1 MGDDNLSRNR
11 QLASLADCLAIALAA
26 SLPWSTST
34 TSILGWIW
42 LVVVL
47 VSLDWAA
54 LVEAVR
60 RPAGALPLALFLLGL
75 VGMAWANVSW
85 VDRYYGFD
93 SFEKLL
99 AVPLLLAQ
107 FQRSSRGYQVLA
119 AFLISATILLVV
131 SWLAAFWIL
140 PPRPNKDIGVFV
152 KDRITQ
158 GTEFALCLIFLLEL
172 ARQAWR
178 QGKRMVALAACVL
191 AGVFFL
197 NIVFVTVSR
206 TSLVTVP
213 VLLLIFGARN
223 FRPRQLAVFI
233 LVVVTLGGLVAAM
246 SPHLRQRVVQIP
258 IEIATFDAHGH
269 DTSAGAR
276 IAFWRTSVEIMGSAP
291 LLGHGTGSIN
301 AEFSEVTGQPSNATN
316 PHNQMLTVGIQLGI
330 IGVVVLI
337 AMWIAHLR
345 LFLTPGIAAGMGLA
359 VVVENLVGAL
369 FNSQLFDFTQGWI
382 YVVGVGVAGGVV
394 LRRGSVVRDP
404 TVPAETVEGPRGSG

>member
-1 MGDDNLSRNR
+1 MGDDNLTRNR
-11 QLASLADCLAIALAA
+11 QLAGLADCLAIALAA
-26 SLPWSTST
+26 SLPWSTSA

-54 LVEAVR
+54 LVDTVR

-99 AVPLLLAQ
+99 AIPLLLAQ
-107 FQRSSRGYQVLA
+107 FQRSARGHQVLA
-119 AFLISATILLVV
+119 AFLISATVLLVV

-140 PPRPNKDIGVFV
+140 PPKPNKDIGVFV

-172 ARQAWR
+172 TRLAWR
-178 QGKRMVALAACVL
+178 QGKRMVGLAACVL

-197 NIVFVTVSR
+197 NIAFVTVSR

-223 FRPRQLAVFI
+223 FRPRQLAVFV
-233 LVVVTLGGLVAAM
+233 LVIVTLGGLAAAM

-258 IEIATFDAHGH
+258 LEIATFDANGH

-301 AEFSEVTGQPSNATN
+301 AEFSEATGQPSNATN
-316 PHNQMLTVGIQLGI
+316 PHNQTLTVGIQIGI
-330 IGVVVLI
+330 IGIVILI

-345 LFLTPGIAAGMGLA
+345 LFLVPGIAAGMGLA
-359 VVVENLVGAL
+359 VVVENVVGSL

-382 YVVGVGVAGGVV
+382 YVVGAGVAGGVV
-394 LRRGSVVRDP
+394 LGDARNPV
-404 TVPAETVEGPRGSG
+404 GSG

>member
-1 MGDDNLSRNR
+1 MGNDDLSRNR
-11 QLASLADCLAIALAA
+11 QLAGLADCLAIALAA
-26 SLPWSTST
+26 SLPWSTSA

-47 VSLDWAA
+47 ASLDWAA
-54 LVEAVR
+54 LIETVR
-60 RPAGALPLALFLLGL
+60 RPAAALPLALFLLGL
-75 VGMAWANVSW
+75 AGMAWANVAW

-93 SFEKLL
+93 SFEKLF
-99 AVPLLLAQ
+99 AIPLLLAQ

-119 AFLISATILLVV
+119 AFLISATVLLVV

-140 PPRPNKDIGVFV
+140 PPKPNKDIGVFV

-158 GTEFALCLIFLLEL
+158 GTEFTLCLIFLLEL
-172 ARQAWR
+172 AFQVWQAGR
-178 QGKRMVALAACVL
+178 RMVALAACVL

-213 VLLLIFGARN
+213 VLLLIFGARH
-223 FRPRQLAVFI
+223 FRLRQLAIFI
-233 LVVVTLGGLVAAM
+233 LVIITLGGVVAAM
-246 SPHLRQRVVQIP
+246 SPHLRERVVQIP
-258 IEIATFDAHGH
+258 VEIATFDAHGH

-276 IAFWRTSVEIMGSAP
+276 IAFWRTSVEVMRSAP

-301 AEFSEVTGQPSNATN
+301 AEFSEAAGQASNATN

-330 IGVVVLI
+330 VGIVILI
-337 AMWIAHLR
+337 AMWIAHLH
-345 LFLTPGIAAGMGLA
+345 LFLAPGIAAGMGLA
-359 VVVENLVGAL
+359 VVVENVVGSL

-382 YVVGVGVAGGVV
+382 YVVGAGIAGGVV
-394 LRRGSVVRDP
+394 LRRSSTTPEQGAPMKVN
-404 TVPAETVEGPRGSG
+404 APRGSG

>member
-1 MGDDNLSRNR
+1 MGGDTLSRNR
-11 QLASLADCLAIALAA
+11 QLAGLADCLAIAVAA
-26 SLPWSTST
+26 SLPWSTSA

-47 VSLDWAA
+47 ISLDWAA
-54 LVEAVR
+54 LVESVR

-75 VGMAWANVSW
+75 VGIAWANVSW
-85 VDRYYGFD
+85 MDRYYGFD
-93 SFEKLL
+93 SFEKLF

-119 AFLISATILLVV
+119 AFLISATALLVV

-140 PPRPNKDIGVFV
+140 PPKPNKDIGVFV

-158 GTEFALCLIFLLEL
+158 GTEFTLCLLFLLEL
-172 ARQAWR
+172 ASQVWR
-178 QGKRMVALAACVL
+178 RGKRVAAVAACVL
-191 AGVFFL
+191 AGAFFL

-206 TSLVTVP
+206 TALVTVP
-213 VLLLIFGARN
+213 VLLLIFGVRH
-223 FRPRQLAVFI
+223 FRPRQLAVFV
-233 LVVVTLGGLVAAM
+233 LVIVTLGGLAAAM
-246 SPHLRQRVVQIP
+246 SPHLRQRVAQIP
-258 IEIATFDAHGH
+258 VEIATFDARGH

-276 IAFWRTSVEIMGSAP
+276 IAFWRTSVEIMRSAP

-301 AEFSEVTGQPSNATN
+301 AQFTEAAGQPSKATN

-330 IGVVVLI
+330 VGIVILI

-345 LFLTPGIAAGMGLA
+345 LFFVPGIAAGMGLA
-359 VVVENLVGAL
+359 VVVENVVGSL

-382 YVVGVGVAGGVV
+382 YVVGAGVAGGVV
-394 LRRGSVVRDP
+394 LRNAARDP
-404 TVPAETVEGPRGSG
+404 KTPAEAAKAPG

>member
-1 MGDDNLSRNR
+1 
-11 QLASLADCLAIALAA
+11 
-26 SLPWSTST
+26 
-34 TSILGWIW
+34 LGWIW

-47 VSLDWAA
+47 LSLDWPTLAA
-54 LVEAVR
+54 TLR
-60 RPAGALPLALFLLGL
+60 RPAGALPLALFWLGL
-75 VGMAWANVSW
+75 IGMAWAHLPW

-93 SFEKLL
+93 SFEKLF

-119 AFLISATILLVV
+119 AFLISATVLLAV

-158 GTEFALCLIFLLEL
+158 GTEFTLCVLFLLEL
-172 ARQAWR
+172 ALQAWR
-178 QGKRMVALAACVL
+178 QGKRVAALAGYAV

-213 VLLLIFGARN
+213 VLLLIFGARH

-233 LVVVTLGGLVAAM
+233 LLIVMAGGLAAAL
-246 SPHLRQRVVQIP
+246 SPHLRERVMQIP
-258 IEIATFDAHGH
+258 VEIATFDAHGH

-276 IAFWRTSVEIMGSAP
+276 IAFWRTSFEIMSSAP

-301 AEFSEVTGQPSNATN
+301 AEFSEAAGRPSNATN
-316 PHNQMLTVGIQLGI
+316 PHNQTLTVGIQLGI
-330 IGVVVLI
+330 VGIVILI

-345 LFLTPGIAAGMGLA
+345 LFLAPGIAAGLGLA
-359 VVVENLVGAL
+359 IVVENVVGSL

-382 YVVGVGVAGGVV
+382 YVVGAGVAGGVV
-394 LRRGSVVRDP
+394 LGRSRTRA
-404 TVPAETVEGPRGSG
+404 AEST

>member
-1 MGDDNLSRNR
+1 MGGDTLSRNR
-11 QLASLADCLAIALAA
+11 QLAGLADCLAIALAA
-26 SLPWSTST
+26 SLPWSTSA

-47 VSLDWAA
+47 ISLDWAA
-54 LVEAVR
+54 LVESVR

-75 VGMAWANVSW
+75 VGIAWANVSW
-85 VDRYYGFD
+85 MDRYYGFD
-93 SFEKLL
+93 SFEKLF

-119 AFLISATILLVV
+119 AFLISATALLVV

-140 PPRPNKDIGVFV
+140 PPKPNKDIGVFV

-158 GTEFALCLIFLLEL
+158 GTEFTLCLLFLLEL
-172 ARQAWR
+172 ASQVWR
-178 QGKRMVALAACVL
+178 RGKRVAAVAACVL
-191 AGVFFL
+191 AGAFFL

-206 TSLVTVP
+206 TALVTVP
-213 VLLLIFGARN
+213 VLLLIFGVRH
-223 FRPRQLAVFI
+223 FRPRQLAVFV
-233 LVVVTLGGLVAAM
+233 LVIVTLGGLDAAM
-246 SPHLRQRVVQIP
+246 SPHLRQRVAQIP
-258 IEIATFDAHGH
+258 VEIATFDARGH

-276 IAFWRTSVEIMGSAP
+276 IAFWRTSVEIMRSAP

-301 AEFSEVTGQPSNATN
+301 AQFTEAAGQPSKATN

-330 IGVVVLI
+330 VGIVILI

-345 LFLTPGIAAGMGLA
+345 LFFVPGIAAGMGLA
-359 VVVENLVGAL
+359 VVVENVVGSL

-382 YVVGVGVAGGVV
+382 YVVGAGVAGGVV
-394 LRRGSVVRDP
+394 LRNAARDP
-404 TVPAETVEGPRGSG
+404 KTPAEAAKAPG

>member
-1 MGDDNLSRNR
+1 MGNDSLSRNR
-11 QLASLADCLAIALAA
+11 QLAGRADCLAIALAA
-26 SLPWSTST
+26 SLPWSTSA

-47 VSLDWAA
+47 ASLDWAA
-54 LVEAVR
+54 LVETVR
-60 RPAGALPLALFLLGL
+60 RPAAVLPLALFLLGL
-75 VGMAWANVSW
+75 AGMAWANVPW

-99 AVPLLLAQ
+99 AIPLLLAQ

-119 AFLISATILLVV
+119 AFLISATVLLVV

-158 GTEFALCLIFLLEL
+158 GTEFTLCLIFLLEL
-172 ARQAWR
+172 AFQAWQPGR
-178 QGKRMVALAACVL
+178 RMVALAACVL

-213 VLLLIFGARN
+213 VLLLIFGARH
-223 FRPRQLAVFI
+223 FRPRQLAAFI
-233 LVVVTLGGLVAAM
+233 LVIITLGGLVAAM
-246 SPHLRQRVVQIP
+246 SPHLRERVVQIP
-258 IEIATFDAHGH
+258 VEIATFDAHGH

-276 IAFWRTSVEIMGSAP
+276 IAFWRTSVEVMRSAP

-301 AEFSEVTGQPSNATN
+301 AEFSEAAGQASNATN

-330 IGVVVLI
+330 VGIVILI

-345 LFLTPGIAAGMGLA
+345 LFLAPGIAAGMGLS
-359 VVVENLVGAL
+359 VVVENVVGSL
-369 FNSQLFDFTQGWI
+369 FNSQLFDFTQGWV
-382 YVVGVGVAGGVV
+382 YVVGAGVAGGAV
-394 LRRGSVVRDP
+394 LRRGP
-404 TVPAETVEGPRGSG
+404 PPAEAAQASGGSG

>member
-1 MGDDNLSRNR
+1 MGDDNLPRNR
-11 QLASLADCLAIALAA
+11 QLAGLADCLAIALAA
-26 SLPWSTST
+26 SLPWSTSA

-47 VSLDWAA
+47 VSLDWAT
-54 LVEAVR
+54 LIETVR

-75 VGMAWANVSW
+75 VGMAWANISW
-85 VDRYYGFD
+85 FDRYYGFD

-99 AVPLLLAQ
+99 AIPLLLAQ

-119 AFLISATILLVV
+119 AFLISATVLLAV

-172 ARQAWR
+172 ALQAR
-178 QGKRMVALAACVL
+178 GQGKRLAAVAACVL

-213 VLLLIFGARN
+213 VLLLILGVRH
-223 FRPRQLAVFI
+223 FRPRQLAVFV
-233 LVVVTLGGLVAAM
+233 LVIVTLGGLVAAM
-246 SPHLRQRVVQIP
+246 SPHLRQRVMQIP
-258 IEIATFDAHGH
+258 VEIATFDAHGH

-276 IAFWRTSVEIMGSAP
+276 IAFWRTSVEIMRSAP

-301 AEFSEVTGQPSNATN
+301 AEFSEAAGQASNATN
-316 PHNQMLTVGIQLGI
+316 PHNQVLTVGIQLGI
-330 IGVVVLI
+330 VGIVILI
-337 AMWIAHLR
+337 AMWIAHLH
-345 LFLTPGIAAGMGLA
+345 LFLAPGIAAGMGLA
-359 VVVENLVGAL
+359 VVVENVIGSL
-369 FNSQLFDFTQGWI
+369 FNSQLFDFTQGWV
-382 YVVGVGVAGGVV
+382 YVVGAGVAGGAI
-394 LRRGSVVRDP
+394 LRRGSSTRDP
-404 TVPAETVEGPRGSG
+404 TEAAKAPPGSG

>member
-1 MGDDNLSRNR
+1 MGGDTLSRNR
-11 QLASLADCLAIALAA
+11 QLAGLADCLAIALAA
-26 SLPWSTST
+26 SLPWSTSA

-47 VSLDWAA
+47 ISLDWAA
-54 LVEAVR
+54 LVESVR

-75 VGMAWANVSW
+75 VGIAWANVSW
-85 VDRYYGFD
+85 MDRYYGFD
-93 SFEKLL
+93 LFEKLF

-119 AFLISATILLVV
+119 AFLISATALLVV

-140 PPRPNKDIGVFV
+140 PPKPNKDIGVFV

-158 GTEFALCLIFLLEL
+158 GTEFTLCLLFLLEL
-172 ARQAWR
+172 ASQVWR
-178 QGKRMVALAACVL
+178 RGKRVAAVAACVL
-191 AGVFFL
+191 AGAFFL

-206 TSLVTVP
+206 TALVTVP
-213 VLLLIFGARN
+213 VLLLIFGVRH
-223 FRPRQLAVFI
+223 FRPRQLAVFV
-233 LVVVTLGGLVAAM
+233 LVIVTLGGLAAAM
-246 SPHLRQRVVQIP
+246 SPHLRQRVAQIP
-258 IEIATFDAHGH
+258 VEIATFDARGH

-276 IAFWRTSVEIMGSAP
+276 IAFWRTSVEIMRSAP

-301 AEFSEVTGQPSNATN
+301 AQFTEAAGQPSKATN

-330 IGVVVLI
+330 VGIVILI

-345 LFLTPGIAAGMGLA
+345 LFFVPGIAAGMGLA
-359 VVVENLVGAL
+359 VVVENVVGSL

-382 YVVGVGVAGGVV
+382 YVVGAGVAGGVV
-394 LRRGSVVRDP
+394 LRNAARDP
-404 TVPAETVEGPRGSG
+404 KTPAEAAKAPG

>member
-1 MGDDNLSRNR
+1 MGGDNSSRNR
-11 QLASLADCLAIALAA
+11 QLAGLADCLAIALAA
-26 SLPWSTST
+26 SLPWSTSA

-47 VSLDWAA
+47 LSLDWVTLAA
-54 LVEAVR
+54 TLR

-75 VGMAWANVSW
+75 VGMAWANLSW

-107 FQRSSRGYQVLA
+107 FQRSRRGYQVLA
-119 AFLISATILLVV
+119 AFLISASVLLVV

-140 PPRPNKDIGVFV
+140 PPKPNKDIGVFV

-158 GTEFALCLIFLLEL
+158 GTEFTLCVLFLIEL
-172 ARQAWR
+172 ASQAWR
-178 QGKRMVALAACVL
+178 QGKRMIALAACVV

-213 VLLLIFGARN
+213 VLLLIFGARH
-223 FRPRQLAVFI
+223 FRPRQLAAFI
-233 LVVVTLGGLVAAM
+233 LLIVMAGGLAAAL
-246 SPHLRQRVVQIP
+246 SPHLRERVVQIP
-258 IEIATFDAHGH
+258 VEIATFDAHGH

-301 AEFSEVTGQPSNATN
+301 AEFSEAAGRPSNATN
-316 PHNQMLTVGIQLGI
+316 PHNQTLTVGIQLGI
-330 IGVVVLI
+330 VGIVILI

-345 LFLTPGIAAGMGLA
+345 LFLAPGIAAGLGLT
-359 VVVENLVGAL
+359 VVVENVVGSL

-382 YVVGVGVAGGVV
+382 YVVGAGVAGGVV
-394 LRRGSVVRDP
+394 LSRGGIIRES
-404 TVPAETVEGPRGSG
+404 A

>member
-1 MGDDNLSRNR
+1 MADDALSLRGG
-11 QLASLADCLAIALAA
+11 QLAGLADCLAIALAA
-26 SLPWSTST
+26 SLPWSTSA

-47 VSLDWAA
+47 LSLDWATLA
-54 LVEAVR
+54 ATLR
-60 RPAGALPLALFLLGL
+60 RPAGALPLAIFLLGL
-75 VGMAWANVSW
+75 IGMAWANVSW

-99 AVPLLLAQ
+99 AVPVLLAQ
-107 FQRSSRGYQVLA
+107 FQRSRRGYQVLA
-119 AFLISATILLVV
+119 AFLISASVLLVV

-140 PPRPNKDIGVFV
+140 PPKPNKDIGVFV

-158 GTEFALCLIFLLEL
+158 GTEFTLCVLFLLEL
-172 ARQAWR
+172 ASYAWR
-178 QGKRMVALAACVL
+178 QGKRMMSLAACVL

-206 TSLVTVP
+206 TSLVTIP
-213 VLLLIFGARN
+213 VLLLIFGARH

-233 LVVVTLGGLVAAM
+233 LLIVIAGGLAAAL
-246 SPHLRQRVVQIP
+246 SPHLRERVVQIP
-258 IEIATFDAHGH
+258 VEIATFDPHGH

-301 AEFSEVTGQPSNATN
+301 AEFSEAAGRPSNATN
-316 PHNQMLTVGIQLGI
+316 PHNQTLTVGVQLGI
-330 IGVVVLI
+330 VGIVILI

-345 LFLTPGIAAGMGLA
+345 LFLAPGIAAGLGLT
-359 VVVENLVGAL
+359 VVVENVVGSL

-382 YVVGVGVAGGVV
+382 YVVGAGVAGGVV
-394 LRRGSVVRDP
+394 LGQGGGAKAA
-404 TVPAETVEGPRGSG
+404 PAPRGSA

>member
-1 MGDDNLSRNR
+1 MGGDTLSRNR
-11 QLASLADCLAIALAA
+11 QLAGLADCLAIALAA
-26 SLPWSTST
+26 SLPWSTSA

-47 VSLDWAA
+47 ISLDWAA
-54 LVEAVR
+54 LVESVR

-75 VGMAWANVSW
+75 VGIAWANVSW
-85 VDRYYGFD
+85 MDRYYGFD
-93 SFEKLL
+93 SFEKLF

-119 AFLISATILLVV
+119 AFLISATALLVV

-140 PPRPNKDIGVFV
+140 PPKPNKDIGVFV

-158 GTEFALCLIFLLEL
+158 GTEFTLCLLFLLEL
-172 ARQAWR
+172 ASQVWR
-178 QGKRMVALAACVL
+178 RGKRVAAVAACVL
-191 AGVFFL
+191 AGAFFL

-206 TSLVTVP
+206 TALVTVP
-213 VLLLIFGARN
+213 VLLLIFGVRH
-223 FRPRQLAVFI
+223 FRPRRLAFFV
-233 LVVVTLGGLVAAM
+233 LVIVALGGLAAAT
-246 SPHLRQRVVQIP
+246 SPHLRQRVAQIP
-258 IEIATFDAHGH
+258 VEIATFDARGH

-276 IAFWRTSVEIMGSAP
+276 IAFWRTSVEIMRSAP

-301 AEFSEVTGQPSNATN
+301 AQFTEAAGQPSKATN

-330 IGVVVLI
+330 VGIVILI

-345 LFLTPGIAAGMGLA
+345 LFFVPGIAAGMGLA
-359 VVVENLVGAL
+359 VVVENVVGSL

-382 YVVGVGVAGGVV
+382 YVVGAGVAGGVV
-394 LRRGSVVRDP
+394 LRNAARDP
-404 TVPAETVEGPRGSG
+404 KTPAEAAKAPG

>member
-1 MGDDNLSRNR
+1 MGGDTLSRNR
-11 QLASLADCLAIALAA
+11 QLAGLADCLAIALAA
-26 SLPWSTST
+26 SLPWSTSA

-47 VSLDWAA
+47 ISLDWAA
-54 LVEAVR
+54 LVESVR

-75 VGMAWANVSW
+75 VGIAWANVSW
-85 VDRYYGFD
+85 MDRYYGFD
-93 SFEKLL
+93 SFEKLF

-119 AFLISATILLVV
+119 AFLISATALLVV

-140 PPRPNKDIGVFV
+140 PPKPNKDIGVFV

-158 GTEFALCLIFLLEL
+158 GTEFTLCLLFLLEL
-172 ARQAWR
+172 ASQVWR
-178 QGKRMVALAACVL
+178 RGKRVAAVAACVL
-191 AGVFFL
+191 AGAFFL

-206 TSLVTVP
+206 TALVTVP
-213 VLLLIFGARN
+213 VLLLIFGVRH
-223 FRPRQLAVFI
+223 FRPRQLAVFV
-233 LVVVTLGGLVAAM
+233 LVIVTLGGLAAAM
-246 SPHLRQRVVQIP
+246 SPHLRQRVAQIP
-258 IEIATFDAHGH
+258 VEIATFDARGH

-276 IAFWRTSVEIMGSAP
+276 IAFWRTSVEIMRSAP

-301 AEFSEVTGQPSNATN
+301 AQFTEAAGQPSKATN

-330 IGVVVLI
+330 VGIVILI

-345 LFLTPGIAAGMGLA
+345 LFFVPGIAAGMGLA
-359 VVVENLVGAL
+359 VVVENVVGSL

-382 YVVGVGVAGGVV
+382 YVVGAGVAGGVV
-394 LRRGSVVRDP
+394 LRNAARDP
-404 TVPAETVEGPRGSG
+404 KTPAEAAKAPG

>member
-1 MGDDNLSRNR
+1 MGGDNSSRNR
-11 QLASLADCLAIALAA
+11 QLAGLADCLAIALAA
-26 SLPWSTST
+26 SLPWSTSA

-47 VSLDWAA
+47 GSLDWAA
-54 LVEAVR
+54 LVETIR

-75 VGMAWANVSW
+75 VGMAWANVAW

-93 SFEKLL
+93 SFEKLF
-99 AVPLLLAQ
+99 AIPLLLAQ

-119 AFLISATILLVV
+119 AFLISATVLLVI

-140 PPRPNKDIGVFV
+140 PPKPNKDIGVFV

-158 GTEFALCLIFLLEL
+158 GTEFTLCLIFLLEL
-172 ARQAWR
+172 ASHAWR
-178 QGKRMVALAACVL
+178 AGKRMAALAACLL

-213 VLLLIFGARN
+213 ILLLIFGVRH
-223 FRPRQLAVFI
+223 FRPRQLAVFV
-233 LVVVTLGGLVAAM
+233 LVIVMAGGLVAAL
-246 SPHLRQRVVQIP
+246 SPHLRQRVAQIP
-258 IEIATFDAHGH
+258 VEIATFDAQGH

-276 IAFWRTSVEIMGSAP
+276 IAFWGTSLEIMRSAP

-301 AEFSEVTGQPSNATN
+301 AEFSEAAGHVSNATN
-316 PHNQMLTVGIQLGI
+316 PHNQTLAVGIQLGI
-330 IGVVVLI
+330 VGIAILI

-345 LFLTPGIAAGMGLA
+345 LFLAPGIAAGIGLA
-359 VVVENLVGAL
+359 VVVENVVGSL

-382 YVVGVGVAGGVV
+382 YVVGAGVAGGTV
-394 LRRGSVVRDP
+394 LR
-404 TVPAETVEGPRGSG
+404 APRRSA

>member
-1 MGDDNLSRNR
+1 MGDDNLPRNR
-11 QLASLADCLAIALAA
+11 QLAGLADCLAIALAA
-26 SLPWSTST
+26 SLPWSTSA
-34 TSILGWIW
+34 TSLLGWIW

-47 VSLDWAA
+47 VSLDWAT
-54 LVEAVR
+54 LIETVR

-75 VGMAWANVSW
+75 VGMAWANISW
-85 VDRYYGFD
+85 LDRYYGFD

-99 AVPLLLAQ
+99 AIPLLLAQ

-119 AFLISATILLVV
+119 AFLISATVLLAV

-172 ARQAWR
+172 ALQAR
-178 QGKRMVALAACVL
+178 GQGKRLAAVAACVL

-213 VLLLIFGARN
+213 VLLLILGVRH
-223 FRPRQLAVFI
+223 FRPRQLAVFV
-233 LVVVTLGGLVAAM
+233 LVIVALGGLVAAM
-246 SPHLRQRVVQIP
+246 SPHLRQRVMQIP
-258 IEIATFDAHGH
+258 VEIATFDAHGH

-276 IAFWRTSVEIMGSAP
+276 IAFWRTSVEIMRRAP

-301 AEFSEVTGQPSNATN
+301 AEFSEAAGQASNATN

-330 IGVVVLI
+330 VGVVILI
-337 AMWIAHLR
+337 AMWIAHLH
-345 LFLTPGIAAGMGLA
+345 LFLAPGIAAGMGLA
-359 VVVENLVGAL
+359 VVVENVIGSL
-369 FNSQLFDFTQGWI
+369 FNSQLFDFTQGWV
-382 YVVGVGVAGGVV
+382 YVVGAGVAGGAI
-394 LRRGSVVRDP
+394 LRRRNGAGDR
-404 TVPAETVEGPRGSG
+404 AEAAKAPPGSG